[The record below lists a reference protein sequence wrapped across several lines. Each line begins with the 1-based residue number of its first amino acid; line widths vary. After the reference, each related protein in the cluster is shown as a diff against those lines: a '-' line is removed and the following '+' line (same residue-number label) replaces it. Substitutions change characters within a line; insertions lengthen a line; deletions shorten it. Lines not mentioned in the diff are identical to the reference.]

1 MRMTGLPAPACYS
14 RTADAQRT
22 LRAPSPGTAGPV
34 PFESLVMTAPAEP
47 VVDLAA
53 VYDQDARRMLRFGAP
68 LVALLLFAEGI
79 SHLEDGDPAMV
90 VAPMLGTVPVALFG
104 WLTFRPPARAPVA
117 ERHWPVA
124 LWLVSTI
131 VLLLH
136 MEHATI
142 WGTTFF
148 ILAML
153 FASAAFIVPRLDFAL
168 TAGPL
173 WLLLLW
179 WHSVAMPEEPVT
191 FVVFTLPLILGV
203 HLARHRAL
211 LLGERQ
217 RLLEQQLLNRRQ
229 ESELYHR
236 LRAITGGMSHHF
248 SAVLD
253 GVLEGTGEALA
264 QLDADHPARPAIER
278 VRESGRTGARMLER
292 LGTDPIVALTA
303 RRRIRPETLVD
314 EATCSLL
321 VAAPA
326 RFETRVEPGLPAI
339 EGDPDRLR
347 DAITELVR
355 NAAEALPE
363 EGGLVCVDIAASRDG
378 NQVLIDV
385 IDTGSGIED
394 GRRRRVLEPFYS
406 DRAPER
412 RGLGLSFVLGVA
424 AQHGGTLQLESQPGV
439 GSRFRLKLPAAPAEP

>member
-1 MRMTGLPAPACYS
+1 
-14 RTADAQRT
+14 
-22 LRAPSPGTAGPV
+22 
-34 PFESLVMTAPAEP
+34 MTASAEP
-47 VVDLAA
+47 VVDLGA

-68 LVALLLFAEGI
+68 LVALVLLAEGI
-79 SHLEDGDPAMV
+79 SHLKDNDPALV
-90 VAPMLGTVPVALFG
+90 VAPILGALPVAVLG
-104 WLTFRPPARAPVA
+104 WRTVRPPARAPIR

-124 LWLVSTI
+124 LWLVSAL

-136 MEHATI
+136 MQHATV

-179 WHSVAMPEEPVT
+179 WHSAAMPEEPVT
-191 FVVFTLPLILGV
+191 FVVFTLPLVLGV

-211 LLGERQ
+211 LLGEQQ
-217 RLLEQQLLNRRQ
+217 RILEQQLLNRRE

-236 LRAITGGMSHHF
+236 LRAIAAGMSDHF
-248 SAVLD
+248 STVLE
-253 GVLEGTGEALA
+253 GVLAGTGEALE
-264 QLDADHPARPAIER
+264 QLDGDHPARPAVER
-278 VRESGRTGARMLER
+278 ARESGRAGARLLER
-292 LGTDPIVALTA
+292 LGTDPIVALAA

-314 EATCSLL
+314 EATCNRLL
-321 VAAPA
+321 AAPA

-347 DAITELVR
+347 DAVTELVR

-363 EGGLVCVDIAASRDG
+363 EGGLVCVDITAGRNG
-378 NQVLIDV
+378 EQVLIDV

-394 GRRRRVLEPFYS
+394 ARRRRVLEPFYS
-406 DRAPER
+406 DRAPGR
-412 RGLGLSFVLGVA
+412 RGLGLSFVLGVVG
-424 AQHGGTLQLESQPGV
+424 QHGGTLQLESQPGL
-439 GSRFRLKLPAAPAEP
+439 GSRFRLELPATPEES

>member
-1 MRMTGLPAPACYS
+1 MT
-14 RTADAQRT
+14 TA
-22 LRAPSPGTAGPV
+22 
-34 PFESLVMTAPAEP
+34 AEP
-47 VVDLAA
+47 GIDLGT

-68 LVALLLFAEGI
+68 LVALVLLAEGI
-79 SHLEDGDPAMV
+79 SHLKDDQPAMV
-90 VAPMLGTVPVALFG
+90 VAPVLGALPIALLGLLTV
-104 WLTFRPPARAPVA
+104 RPPARTPVA

-124 LWLVSTI
+124 LWLVSTL

-136 MEHATI
+136 MEHATV
-142 WGTTFF
+142 WGSTFF

-191 FVVFTLPLILGV
+191 FVIFTLPLVLGV
-203 HLARHRAL
+203 HLVRHRAL
-211 LLGERQ
+211 LMGEQQ
-217 RLLEQQLLNRRQ
+217 RLLEKQLLNRRE

-236 LRAITGGMSHHF
+236 LRAIAGGMSHHF
-248 SAVLD
+248 SAVLE
-253 GVLEGTGEALA
+253 GVLAGTGEALEH
-264 QLDADHPARPAIER
+264 LDADHPARPAVER
-278 VRESGRTGARMLER
+278 ARESGRTGARMLER
-292 LGTDPIVALTA
+292 LGSDPIVALTA

-314 EATCSLL
+314 EATCSRLL
-321 VAAPA
+321 AAPA
-326 RFETRVEPGLPAI
+326 RFETRMEPGLPAI

-355 NAAEALPE
+355 NAAESLPE
-363 EGGLVCVDIAASRDG
+363 EGGLVCVDITAGRG
-378 NQVLIDV
+378 GEQVLIDV

-394 GRRRRVLEPFYS
+394 ARRRRVLEPFYS

-424 AQHGGTLQLESQPGV
+424 GQHGGSLQLESQPGL
-439 GSRFRLKLPAAPAEP
+439 GSRFRLELPAAPEEP